1 MDIVIGQVVIAK
13 AGRDQN
19 KPFAVIKII
28 DNRFCMIAD
37 GKRRPIEHPK
47 LKNIIHLQKTNT
59 VIAIETN
66 RQLRKTLSQFE
77 QPRLLNK

>member
-28 DNRFCMIAD
+28 NDRFCMIAD
-37 GKRRPIEHPK
+37 GKRRPIERPK

-59 VIAIETN
+59 VISNIETN
-66 RQLRKTLSQFE
+66 RQLRKTLSQF
-77 QPRLLNK
+77 NN

>member
-19 KPFAVIKII
+19 KPFAVVKII
-28 DNRFCMIAD
+28 DDRFCMIAD
-37 GKRRPIEHPK
+37 GKTRPIEHPK

-59 VIAIETN
+59 VISNIETN
-66 RQLRKTLSQFE
+66 RQLRKTLSQ
-77 QPRLLNK
+77 LK